1 MVPTDWAEHW
11 RMDDR
16 WREEFVLLDR
26 RTERAAIDRVL
37 DAVRSGFS
45 GTLVLRGGPGVGK
58 STLLKYAV
66 AAAPDLRVC
75 GIAGVESE
83 ISMEFGGLHQL
94 LVPCLARLD
103 DLPPPQRAALRVAFG
118 QDEGPPPGR
127 FLVGLATLTLLSRA
141 AEEQPLLC
149 IVDDA
154 HWLDPESAQVLGFVA
169 RRLYAD
175 RVAFIACVGEPAA
188 QQVFEQFPT
197 ITVDG
202 LPDAEARKLL
212 SSVTGGALSAQAVDR
227 ILADTRNNPLALVEL
242 GTQYTADQLSG
253 RAGLPEPLP
262 LGQRLQEHF
271 LRQVRSLPPD
281 AQAFALLAAA
291 DPGGERDRLWRA
303 AAQAG
308 VDPDAAS
315 AETAEA
321 GVLEFPGHSVRF
333 RYPLL
338 RSAVYHGA
346 STVDRRHAHRALSEA
361 GNSELRVWHL
371 AAAAIIPDEELA
383 AELQHTA
390 ERAGTRGGYAA
401 RAALL
406 RRSADL
412 TPDDARRAERE
423 VALAEARLMA
433 GDPVGAQN
441 VLSGA
446 LPRLTNK
453 TARGQAQRLE
463 GAIRFAQGHAA
474 EAARILASASQA
486 LADDDRMARDTM
498 LMALQAAIWA
508 GPAQTREIARAA
520 RVFPR
525 VPEASASVGDLLL
538 EGYSARF
545 TLGYQAAV
553 QPFRAAVAALL
564 ADDLDPV
571 LCLRWFAL
579 GTAAAGSLWDD
590 QATIDL
596 SDRWVKMAR
605 AAGAFTTLPVALTFN
620 AVSESMAGHFREAD
634 TRWALMLEA
643 LTVSSSPGVL
653 GVNSGSSGLLLAYR
667 GQLTEARATGLAQVR
682 ESAARGQGGPADI
695 GRYIVAVADLFGGD
709 YAAAMSYAQTVIE
722 DDPAYT
728 AEAALPELIQA
739 AVRAG
744 DYEAA
749 ATAHK
754 TLSERALAAGT
765 PWALGL
771 RARCEALL
779 AEGADAEGCYLESI
793 SQLKRCRMAVDL
805 ARAHLLYG
813 QWLRRAKRR
822 RDARQELRTAHDM
835 FAAMGAD
842 RLAEWAAAELRAS
855 GERARARSPET
866 AVDLTPQEVRVADLA
881 GAGASDSEIA
891 AQLFISPST
900 VDYHL
905 RKVFRKLNVTSRTQ
919 LASRLLS
926 GPAADYPS
934 RGQGDAGR
942 EQPRAERAEIG
953 QYALDPRQPW
963 PARVCWRAR
972 PSWPHRTG
980 QFFV

>member
-1 MVPTDWAEHW
+1 MVVSDWAGP
-11 RMDDR
+11 RRVDDR

-58 STLLKYAV
+58 STLLEYAV
-66 AAAPDLRVC
+66 AAAPDLRVS

-94 LVPCLARLD
+94 LVPFLPRLS
-103 DLPPPQRAALRVAFG
+103 DLPPPQRGALRVAFG
-118 QDEGPPPGR
+118 REAGPPPES

-149 IVDDA
+149 IIDDA
-154 HWLDPESAQVLGFVA
+154 HCLDPESAQVLGFVA

-175 RVAFIACVGEPAA
+175 RVGFIAGVGEPAA
-188 QQVFEQFPT
+188 QQVFEQLPT
-197 ITVDG
+197 ITVEG
-202 LPDAEARKLL
+202 LPDAEARELL
-212 SSVTGGALSAQAVDR
+212 SSVAGGALNAQAVDR

-253 RAGLPEPLP
+253 RAALPEPLR

-291 DPGGERDRLWRA
+291 DPGGDRARLWRV
-303 AAQAG
+303 AAQAC
-308 VDPDAAS
+308 VDPDAAA

-321 GVLEFPGHSVRF
+321 GVLEFPGNSVRF
-333 RYPLL
+333 RHPLL

-346 STVDRRHAHRALSEA
+346 SAVDRRQAHRALSEA
-361 GNSELRVWHL
+361 GNSDLRAWHL
-371 AAAAIIPDEELA
+371 AAAAIVPDEELA

-390 ERAGTRGGYAA
+390 ERAGTRGGCAA
-401 RAALL
+401 RAAML

-423 VALAEARLMA
+423 VAVAEARLMA

-441 VLSGA
+441 MLGGA
-446 LPRLTNK
+446 LPRLTSVA
-453 TARGQAQRLE
+453 ARCQAQRLE
-463 GAIRFAQGHAA
+463 GAIRFAQGSAG
-474 EAARILASASQA
+474 ESARILASASQA
-486 LADDDRMARDTM
+486 LVDDDRMARDTM
-498 LMALQAAIWA
+498 LLALQAAIWA
-508 GPAQTREIARAA
+508 GPAQTREIAAAA

-525 VPEASASVGDLLL
+525 VPHGSASVSDLLL

-545 TLGYQAAV
+545 TLGYEASIP
-553 QPFRAAVAALL
+553 PFRAAVTALL
-564 ADDLDPV
+564 ADDLDPAV
-571 LCLRWFAL
+571 GLRWFAL

-590 QATIDL
+590 QATFDL
-596 SDRWVKMAR
+596 SDRWEKMAR
-605 AAGAFTTLPVALTFN
+605 AAGALTTLPVALAFH

-634 TRWALMLEA
+634 TRWALMLEV
-643 LTVSSSPGVL
+643 LTMSSGPGVL
-653 GVNSGSSGLLLAYR
+653 GVNSRSNGLLLAYR
-667 GQLTEARATGLAQVR
+667 GHLTEARETGLAQVR
-682 ESAARGQGGPADI
+682 ESAARGQDGPADI
-695 GRYIVAVADLFGGD
+695 GRYIVALAGLFDGD
-709 YAAAMSYAQTVIE
+709 YASAMSYAQTVIE
-722 DDPAYT
+722 DDPACT
-728 AEAALPELIQA
+728 AEGTLPELIEA

-744 DYEAA
+744 DREAA

-779 AEGADAEGCYLESI
+779 AESADAEGCYLESI
-793 SQLKRCRMAVDL
+793 SQLKRSRMAVDL
-805 ARAHLLYG
+805 ARTHLLYG

-822 RDARQELRTAHDM
+822 RDARQELRIAHDM

-842 RLAEWAAAELRAS
+842 RLAEQAAAELRAT
-855 GERARARSPET
+855 GERARARTPET
-866 AVDLTPQEVRVADLA
+866 AFDLTPQETRVADLA
-881 GAGASDSEIA
+881 AAGAPDSEIA

-905 RKVFRKLNVTSRTQ
+905 RKVFRKLHVTSRTQ
-919 LASRLLS
+919 LAGRLRP
-926 GPAADYPS
+926 GPGADGPS
-934 RGQGDAGR
+934 LG
-942 EQPRAERAEIG
+942 
-953 QYALDPRQPW
+953 
-963 PARVCWRAR
+963 
-972 PSWPHRTG
+972 
-980 QFFV
+980 

>member
-1 MVPTDWAEHW
+1 MVVSHWAGP
-11 RMDDR
+11 RRVDDR
-16 WREEFVLLDR
+16 WRQEFVLLDR
-26 RTERAAIDRVL
+26 RAERAAIDQVL
-37 DAVRSGFS
+37 DAARSGLS

-58 STLLKYAV
+58 STLLQYAV
-66 AAAPDLRVC
+66 ASAPDLRVC

-94 LVPCLARLD
+94 LVPCLPQLD
-103 DLPPPQRAALRVAFG
+103 ELPPPQRGALRVAFG
-118 QDEGPPPGR
+118 QEAGPPPER
-127 FLVGLATLTLLSRA
+127 FLVGLATITLLSRV

-149 IVDDA
+149 MIDDA
-154 HWLDPESAQVLGFVA
+154 HWLDTESAQVLGFVA
-169 RRLYAD
+169 RRLCAD
-175 RVAFIACVGEPAA
+175 RIGLIAAVGEPAS
-188 QQVFEQFPT
+188 QQVFEQLPT

-212 SSVTGGALSAQAVDR
+212 SSVAGGTLNPQAVDR

-253 RAGLPEPLP
+253 RAVQPEPLP

-271 LRQVRSLPPD
+271 QRRVHSLPPD

-291 DPGGERDRLWRA
+291 DPGGERARLWRA
-303 AAQAG
+303 AAQADI
-308 VDPDAAS
+308 DPDVAS

-321 GVLEFPGHSVRF
+321 GVLEFPGTSVRF
-333 RYPLL
+333 RHPLL

-346 STVDRRHAHRALSEA
+346 NAVDRRHAHHVLSEA
-361 GNSELRVWHL
+361 GNSALRVWHL

-406 RRSADL
+406 RRSTDL

-441 VLSGA
+441 MLDGA
-446 LPRLTNK
+446 LPRLTN
-453 TARGQAQRLE
+453 TAARGQAQQLE
-463 GAIRFAQGHAA
+463 GAIRFAQGRPG

-498 LMALQAAIWA
+498 LLALQAALWA

-525 VPEASASVGDLLL
+525 VSGASASVGDLLL

-553 QPFRAAVAALL
+553 QPFRAAVTALL
-564 ADDLDPV
+564 ADDLDPAV
-571 LCLRWFAL
+571 GLRWFAL

-590 QATIDL
+590 QATFDL

-605 AAGAFTTLPVALTFN
+605 AAGAFTTLPVALAFH
-620 AVSESMAGHFREAD
+620 AVSESMAGRFGEAD
-634 TRWALMLEA
+634 TGWALMLEM
-643 LTVSSSPGVL
+643 LTMSCGPSVL
-653 GVNSGSSGLLLAYR
+653 GVNSRSNGLLLAYR
-667 GQLTEARATGLAQVR
+667 GHLTEARATGLAQVR
-682 ESAARGQGGPADI
+682 ESAERGQGGPADI
-695 GRYIVAVADLFGGD
+695 GRYIVATADLFGGD
-709 YAAAMSYAQTVIE
+709 YAAAMSAAETVIE
-722 DDPAYT
+722 NDPAYT
-728 AEAALPELIQA
+728 AEVALPELVQA
-739 AVRAG
+739 AVRVG
-744 DYEAA
+744 DHEAA
-749 ATAHK
+749 AAAHK

-779 AEGADAEGCYLESI
+779 TEGADAEGCYLESI
-793 SQLKRCRMAVDL
+793 SQLKLSRMAVDL

-822 RDARQELRTAHDM
+822 RDARYELRTAHEM

-842 RLAEWAAAELRAS
+842 GLAEWAAAELRAT
-855 GERARARSPET
+855 GERARARTPQA
-866 AVDLTPQEVRVADLA
+866 AVGLTPQETRVANLA
-881 GAGASDSEIA
+881 AAGASDSEIA

-905 RKVFRKLNVTSRTQ
+905 RKVFRKFNVTSRTQ
-919 LASRLLS
+919 LAGRQLS
-926 GPAADYPS
+926 GPAAS
-934 RGQGDAGR
+934 
-942 EQPRAERAEIG
+942 
-953 QYALDPRQPW
+953 
-963 PARVCWRAR
+963 
-972 PSWPHRTG
+972 
-980 QFFV
+980 

>member
-1 MVPTDWAEHW
+1 MKRIGRRWSSMTLRDWAGP
-11 RMDDR
+11 RPVDDR
-16 WREEFVLLDR
+16 WREDFTLLDR

-37 DAVRSGFS
+37 DAARSGFC

-58 STLLKYAV
+58 STLLQYAV

-75 GIAGVESE
+75 RIAGVESE
-83 ISMEFGGLHQL
+83 ITMEFGGLHQL
-94 LVPCLARLD
+94 LVPCLPQLD
-103 DLPPPQRAALRVAFG
+103 DLPPPQRGALRVAFG
-118 QDEGPPPGR
+118 QEAGPPPER

-149 IVDDA
+149 IIDDA
-154 HWLDPESAQVLGFVA
+154 HWLDPESAQVLGFVV

-175 RVAFIACVGEPAA
+175 RVGLIAGVGEPAV
-188 QQVFEQFPT
+188 QQVFEQLPA

-202 LPDAEARKLL
+202 LPDAEARQLL
-212 SSVTGGALSAQAVDR
+212 SSVAGGALNAQAVDR

-253 RAGLPEPLP
+253 RAVLPEPLP

-271 LRQVRSLPPD
+271 LRQVQSLPPA

-291 DPGGERDRLWRA
+291 DPAGDRDRLWRA
-303 AAQAG
+303 ADRSG
-308 VDPDAAS
+308 IDPDVAS

-321 GVLEFPGHSVRF
+321 GALEFPGSSVRF

-346 STVDRRHAHRALSEA
+346 SAADRRQAHRALAEQ
-361 GNSELRVWHL
+361 GHPELRVWHL
-371 AAAAIIPDEELA
+371 AAAAVAPDEKLA

-390 ERAGTRGGYAA
+390 ARAGTRGGCAA
-401 RAALL
+401 GAALL

-412 TPDDARRAERE
+412 TPEDARGAERE
-423 VALAEARLMA
+423 VAVAEARLMA
-433 GDPVGAQN
+433 GDPVGAQDT
-441 VLSGA
+441 LGGA
-446 LPRLTNK
+446 LPRLTG
-453 TARGQAQRLE
+453 TAARGRARRLE
-463 GAIRFAQGHAA
+463 GAIRFAQGDAA
-474 EAARILASASQA
+474 GAARILASASQA
-486 LADDDRMARDTM
+486 LAGDDRMARDTM

-520 RVFPR
+520 RAFPP
-525 VPEASASVGDLLL
+525 VSGASASVADLLL

-545 TLGYQAAV
+545 TLGYQASV
-553 QPFRAAVAALL
+553 QPFRAAVTALL
-564 ADDLDPV
+564 ADDLDPAV
-571 LCLRWFAL
+571 GLRWFAL

-590 QATIDL
+590 QATFDL
-596 SDRWVKMAR
+596 SDRWVTMAR
-605 AAGAFTTLPVALTFN
+605 AAGAFTTLPVALVFN

-634 TRWALMLEA
+634 TRWALMLEV
-643 LTVSSSPGVL
+643 LTMSSGPAVL
-653 GVNSGSSGLLLAYR
+653 GINSRSSGLLLAYR
-667 GQLTEARATGLAQVR
+667 GQLTEARETGLAQVR
-682 ESAARGQGGPADI
+682 ESAARRQGGPADI
-695 GRYIVAVADLFGGD
+695 GRYIVAVAGLFDGD
-709 YAAAMSYAQTVIE
+709 YAAAMSYAQTVFE

-779 AEGADAEGCYLESI
+779 AEGADAEGYYLESI

-822 RDARQELRTAHDM
+822 RDARHELRTAHDM
-835 FAAMGAD
+835 FAAMGIATLAERAGRELQATGETLRKRTVGTPVELTAQEAQVA
-842 RLAEWAAAELRAS
+842 RLARDGLS
-855 GERARARSPET
+855 NPEI
-866 AVDLTPQEVRVADLA
+866 
-881 GAGASDSEIA
+881 GAS
-891 AQLFISPST
+891 LFISART
-900 VDYHL
+900 AQYHL
-905 RKVFRKLNVTSRTQ
+905 GKVFAKLGISSRCQ
-919 LASRLLS
+919 LAHALP
-926 GPAADYPS
+926 GAPATV
-934 RGQGDAGR
+934 
-942 EQPRAERAEIG
+942 
-953 QYALDPRQPW
+953 
-963 PARVCWRAR
+963 PAR
-972 PSWPHRTG
+972 
-980 QFFV
+980 

>member
-1 MVPTDWAEHW
+1 VLLSDWAGP
-11 RMDDR
+11 RCADDR

-37 DAVRSGFS
+37 DAVRGGFC

-58 STLLKYAV
+58 STLLEYAV
-66 AAAPDLRVC
+66 RTAPDLRVSS
-75 GIAGVESE
+75 IAGVESE
-83 ISMEFGGLHQL
+83 ISMEFAGLHQM
-94 LVPCLARLD
+94 LVPCLGQLD
-103 DLPPPQRAALRVAFG
+103 DLPPPQRGALRVAFG
-118 QDEGPPPGR
+118 QEAGPPPER

-141 AEEQPLLC
+141 AEAQPLLC
-149 IVDDA
+149 IIDDA
-154 HWLDPESAQVLGFVA
+154 HWLDPESAQVLAFVA
-169 RRLYAD
+169 RRLCAD
-175 RVAFIACVGEPAA
+175 RVGFIAGVGEPAA
-188 QQVFEQFPT
+188 QRVFEQLPT

-202 LPDAEARKLL
+202 LPDAEARELL
-212 SSVTGGALSAQAVDR
+212 SSVVGGALNAQAVDR

-253 RAGLPEPLP
+253 RAVQPEPLP

-271 LRQVRSLPPD
+271 LRLVRSLPPD
-281 AQAFALLAAA
+281 SQEFALLAAA
-291 DPGGERDRLWRA
+291 DPGGERARLWRA

-308 VDPDAAS
+308 IDPDGAS

-321 GVLEFPGHSVRF
+321 GVLEFPGNSVQF

-346 STVDRRHAHRALSEA
+346 SAIDRRQAHRALAEA
-361 GNSELRVWHL
+361 GHSELRVWHL
-371 AAAAIIPDEELA
+371 AAAAVVPDEKLA

-412 TPDDARRAERE
+412 TPEDARRAERE

-433 GDPVGAQN
+433 GDPVGAQKI
-441 VLSGA
+441 LDGT
-446 LPRLTNK
+446 LPRLTSVR
-453 TARGQAQRLE
+453 AGCRAQRLE
-463 GAIRFAQGHAA
+463 GAIRFAQGNASD
-474 EAARILASASQA
+474 AARILAGASQA

-498 LMALQAAIWA
+498 LLALQAAIWA
-508 GPAQTREIARAA
+508 GPAQTREIAAAA
-520 RVFPR
+520 RGFPR
-525 VPEASASVGDLLL
+525 VPEASASVSDLLL

-545 TLGYQAAV
+545 TLGYEASV
-553 QPFRAAVAALL
+553 PPFRAAVRALL
-564 ADDLDPV
+564 ADDRDPAAG
-571 LCLRWFAL
+571 LRWFAL

-590 QATIDL
+590 QATFDL
-596 SDRWVKMAR
+596 SDRWEKTAR
-605 AAGAFTTLPVALTFN
+605 AAGAFTTLPVALAFH

-643 LTVSSSPGVL
+643 LTMSCGPSVL
-653 GVNSGSSGLLLAYR
+653 GVNSRSSGLLLAYR

-682 ESAARGQGGPADI
+682 ESAERGQAGPADI

-709 YAAAMSYAQTVIE
+709 YAAAMSSAETVIE
-722 DDPAYT
+722 NDPAYT
-728 AEAALPELIQA
+728 AEVALPELIEA

-793 SQLKRCRMAVDL
+793 SQLKRSRMAVDL
-805 ARAHLLYG
+805 ARTHLLYG
-813 QWLRRAKRR
+813 RWLRRAKRR
-822 RDARQELRTAHDM
+822 RDARQQLRTAHDM

-842 RLAEWAAAELRAS
+842 RFAEQAAAELRAT
-855 GERARARSPET
+855 GERARTRAPET
-866 AVDLTPQEVRVADLA
+866 AVDLTPQETRVADLA

-905 RKVFRKLNVTSRTQ
+905 RKVFRKLHVTSRTQ
-919 LASRLLS
+919 LAGRLRS
-926 GPAADYPS
+926 GPGADGPS
-934 RGQGDAGR
+934 LG
-942 EQPRAERAEIG
+942 
-953 QYALDPRQPW
+953 
-963 PARVCWRAR
+963 
-972 PSWPHRTG
+972 
-980 QFFV
+980 

>member
-1 MVPTDWAEHW
+1 MVVSDWAGP
-11 RMDDR
+11 RRVDD
-16 WREEFVLLDR
+16 WWPEDFMLLDR
-26 RTERAAIDRVL
+26 RAERAAIDQVL

-58 STLLKYAV
+58 STLLQYAV
-66 AAAPDLRVC
+66 AAAPDLRVS
-75 GIAGVESE
+75 GVTGVESE

-94 LVPCLARLD
+94 LLPCRAQLD
-103 DLPPPQRAALRVAFG
+103 DLPPPQRGALRVAFG
-118 QDEGPPPGR
+118 QEAGPPPER

-141 AEEQPLLC
+141 AEAQPLLC
-149 IVDDA
+149 VIDDA
-154 HWLDPESAQVLGFVA
+154 HWLDPESAQVLSFVA

-175 RVAFIACVGEPAA
+175 RVGFIAAVGEPAA
-188 QQVFEQFPT
+188 QQVLGQLPT

-202 LPDAEARKLL
+202 LPDAEARQLL
-212 SSVTGGALSAQAVDR
+212 NSVAGGALNAQVVDR

-242 GTQYTADQLSG
+242 GTQYTAEQLSG
-253 RAGLPEPLP
+253 RAALPEPLP

-271 LRQVRSLPPD
+271 LRQVHSLPPD
-281 AQAFALLAAA
+281 AQTFALLAAA
-291 DPGGERDRLWRA
+291 DPGGERSRLWRA
-303 AAQAG
+303 ASQAG
-308 VDPDAAS
+308 IDPDVAS
-315 AETAEA
+315 AETARA
-321 GVLEFPGHSVRF
+321 GVLEFPGNSVRF

-346 STVDRRHAHRALSEA
+346 SAVDRRQAHRAWSEA
-361 GNSELRVWHL
+361 GNSEVRAWHL
-371 AAAAIIPDEELA
+371 AAAAIVPDEELA
-383 AELQHTA
+383 AELQQTA

-406 RRSADL
+406 RRSAEL

-423 VALAEARLMA
+423 VAVAEARLMA
-433 GDPVGAQN
+433 GDPVGAQDM
-441 VLSGA
+441 LGGA
-446 LPRLTNK
+446 LPRLTHA
-453 TARGQAQRLE
+453 TARVQAQRLE
-463 GAIRFAQGHAA
+463 GAIRFAQGNPA

-498 LMALQAAIWA
+498 LLALHAAIWA

-520 RVFPR
+520 RAFPR
-525 VPEASASVGDLLL
+525 VPAASASVGDLLL
-538 EGYSARF
+538 EGYTARF
-545 TLGYQAAV
+545 TLGYQASV
-553 QPFRAAVAALL
+553 PPFRAAVAALL
-564 ADDLDPV
+564 ADDLDPAV
-571 LCLRWFAL
+571 GLRWFGL

-590 QATIDL
+590 QAVLDL

-605 AAGAFTTLPVALTFN
+605 AAGAFTTLPVALAFH

-634 TRWALMLEA
+634 TRWALMREV
-643 LTVSSSPGVL
+643 LTMSSGPGVL
-653 GVNSGSSGLLLAYR
+653 GINSSSNGLLLAYR
-667 GQLTEARATGLAQVR
+667 GHLTEARAGGLAQVR
-682 ESAARGQGGPADI
+682 ESEARGRGGPADF
-695 GRYIVAVADLFGGD
+695 GRYIVAMADLFGGD
-709 YAAAMSYAQTVIE
+709 YTAAMSYSQAVVE
-722 DDPAYT
+722 EDPAYT
-728 AEAALPELIQA
+728 AEVALPELIQA

-754 TLSERALAAGT
+754 ALSERALAAGT

-779 AEGADAEGCYLESI
+779 AEGADAEDSFLESI

-822 RDARQELRTAHDM
+822 RDARDQLRTAYDM

-842 RLAEWAAAELRAS
+842 QFAEWTAAELRAT
-855 GERARARSPET
+855 GERARTRTPET
-866 AVDLTPQEVRVADLA
+866 AVDLTPQETRVADLA
-881 GAGASDSEIA
+881 AAGWSDSEIA

-919 LASRLLS
+919 LAGRLRP
-926 GPAADYPS
+926 GPGANGPS
-934 RGQGDAGR
+934 LG
-942 EQPRAERAEIG
+942 
-953 QYALDPRQPW
+953 
-963 PARVCWRAR
+963 
-972 PSWPHRTG
+972 
-980 QFFV
+980 

>member
-1 MVPTDWAEHW
+1 MVLTDWAGPGHV
-11 RMDDR
+11 DDR
-16 WREEFVLLDR
+16 WREKFVLLDR

-45 GTLVLRGGPGVGK
+45 GALVLRGGPGVGK

-66 AAAPDLRVC
+66 SAAQDLRAS

-94 LVPCLARLD
+94 LVPFLPRLD
-103 DLPPPQRAALRVAFG
+103 ELPPPQRGALRVAFG
-118 QDEGPPPGR
+118 QEAGAPPER
-127 FLVGLATLTLLSRA
+127 FLVGLATLTLLSQA

-169 RRLYAD
+169 RRLCAD
-175 RVAFIACVGEPAA
+175 RVGFIAGVGEPAA
-188 QQVFEQFPT
+188 QQVFEQLPT

-202 LPDAEARKLL
+202 LPDAEARELL
-212 SSVTGGALSAQAVDR
+212 TSVAGGALNAQAVDR

-253 RAGLPEPLP
+253 HAARPEPLP

-291 DPGGERDRLWRA
+291 DPGGDRARLWRA
-303 AAQAG
+303 AVQAG
-308 VDPDAAS
+308 IDPDASS
-315 AETAEA
+315 AETAAA
-321 GVLEFPGHSVRF
+321 GVLEFPGSSVRF

-346 STVDRRHAHRALSEA
+346 SDVDRRQAHRAWGEA
-361 GNSELRVWHL
+361 GHPDLRAWHL
-371 AAAAIIPDEELA
+371 AAAAIVPDEELA
-383 AELQHTA
+383 AELQDTA

-433 GDPVGAQN
+433 GDPVGAQDI
-441 VLSGA
+441 LDGA
-446 LPRLTNK
+446 LPRLTSA
-453 TARGQAQRLE
+453 TARCRAQRLE
-463 GAIRFAQGHAA
+463 GAIRFAQGNAG

-486 LADDDRMARDTM
+486 LVDDDRMARDTM

-508 GPAQTREIARAA
+508 GPAQTREIAAAA

-525 VPEASASVGDLLL
+525 VPEASASVSDLLL

-545 TLGYQAAV
+545 TLGYEASV
-553 QPFRAAVAALL
+553 QPFRAAVTALL

-571 LCLRWFAL
+571 AGLRWFAL

-590 QATIDL
+590 QATFDL
-596 SDRWVKMAR
+596 SDRWEKMAR
-605 AAGAFTTLPVALTFN
+605 AAGAFTTLPVALAFH
-620 AVSESMAGHFREAD
+620 ALSESLAGHFRDAEA
-634 TRWALMLEA
+634 RWAEMAEILA
-643 LTVSSSPGVL
+643 VSRGPGVL
-653 GVNSGSSGLLLAYR
+653 GVNSRSSGLLLAYR
-667 GQLTEARATGLAQVR
+667 GHLTEARAAGLAQIH

-695 GRYIVAVADLFGGD
+695 GRYIVAMADLFGGD

-728 AEAALPELIQA
+728 AEATLPELIEA

-805 ARAHLLYG
+805 ARTHLLYG

-822 RDARQELRTAHDM
+822 RDARRELRTAHDM

-842 RLAEWAAAELRAS
+842 RFAEQAAAELRAT
-855 GERARARSPET
+855 GERARARTPET
-866 AVDLTPQEVRVADLA
+866 AVDLTPQETRVADLA
-881 GAGASDSEIA
+881 AAGASDSEIA

-905 RKVFRKLNVTSRTQ
+905 RKVFRKLHVTSRTQ
-919 LASRLLS
+919 LAGRLRS
-926 GPAADYPS
+926 GP
-934 RGQGDAGR
+934 GAG
-942 EQPRAERAEIG
+942 A
-953 QYALDPRQPW
+953 
-963 PARVCWRAR
+963 
-972 PSWPHRTG
+972 SST
-980 QFFV
+980 

>member
-1 MVPTDWAEHW
+1 MLLTDWAGPQ
-11 RMDDR
+11 RVDDR
-16 WREEFVLLDR
+16 RRQEFVLLDR
-26 RTERAAIDRVL
+26 RTERAAIDRIL
-37 DAVRSGFS
+37 NAVRSGFS

-58 STLLKYAV
+58 STLLHYAV
-66 AAAPDLRVC
+66 EAAPDLRVC

-94 LVPCLARLD
+94 LVPCLSELD
-103 DLPPPQRAALRVAFG
+103 DLPPPQRGALRVAFG
-118 QDEGPPPGR
+118 QEAGPPPER
-127 FLVGLATLTLLSRA
+127 FLVGLAALTLLSRA
-141 AEEQPLLC
+141 AEAQPLLC
-149 IVDDA
+149 IIDDA
-154 HWLDPESAQVLGFVA
+154 HWLDPESAQALGFVA

-175 RVAFIACVGEPAA
+175 RVGLIAGVGEPAA
-188 QQVFEQFPT
+188 QQVFEQLPT

-212 SSVTGGALSAQAVDR
+212 SSVAGGALNAQAVDR

-253 RAGLPEPLP
+253 RAVLPEPLP
-262 LGQRLQEHF
+262 LGERLQEHF

-291 DPGGERDRLWRA
+291 DPAGDRDRLWRA
-303 AAQAG
+303 ADRAG
-308 VDPDAAS
+308 IDPDAAS
-315 AETAEA
+315 AGAAGA
-321 GVLEFPGHSVRF
+321 GVLEFPGSSVRF

-346 STVDRRHAHRALSEA
+346 SAADRRQAHRALADA
-361 GNSELRVWHL
+361 GHSELRVWHL
-371 AAAAIIPDEELA
+371 AAAAVVPDEKLA

-423 VALAEARLMA
+423 VALAEATLIA
-433 GDPVGAQN
+433 GDPVGSQDM
-441 VLSGA
+441 LGGA
-446 LPRLTNK
+446 LPRLTRT
-453 TARGQAQRLE
+453 TARVRAQRLE
-463 GAIRFAQGHAA
+463 GAIRFAQGDAA
-474 EAARILASASQA
+474 EAARILASASQS

-498 LMALQAAIWA
+498 LLALQAAIWA

-520 RVFPR
+520 RAFPP
-525 VPEASASVGDLLL
+525 VPVASASVADLLL

-545 TLGYQAAV
+545 TLGYQASV
-553 QPFRAAVAALL
+553 EPFRAAVTALL
-564 ADDLDPV
+564 ADDLDPAV
-571 LCLRWFAL
+571 GLNSWFAL

-590 QATIDL
+590 QAAFDL

-605 AAGAFTTLPVALTFN
+605 AAGAFTTLPVALTFH

-634 TRWALMLEA
+634 TRWALMLEV
-643 LTVSSSPGVL
+643 LTMGSGPGLL
-653 GVNSGSSGLLLAYR
+653 GVNSHSSGLLLAYR
-667 GQLTEARATGLAQVR
+667 GQLTEARETGLAQVR

-695 GRYIVAVADLFGGD
+695 GRYIVAVAGLFGGD
-709 YAAAMSYAQTVIE
+709 YTEAMSYAQIVIE
-722 DDPAYT
+722 NDPAYT

-822 RDARQELRTAHDM
+822 RDARHELRTAHDM
-835 FAAMGAD
+835 FAGIGAD
-842 RLAEWAAAELRAS
+842 RLAEWAAAELRAT
-855 GERARARSPET
+855 GERARARTPET
-866 AVDLTPQEVRVADLA
+866 ASDLTRQETRVADLA
-881 GAGASDSEIA
+881 AAGASDSEIA

-905 RKVFRKLNVTSRTQ
+905 RKVFRKLHVTSRTQ
-919 LASRLLS
+919 LTSRLGS
-926 GPAADYPS
+926 GPAAD
-934 RGQGDAGR
+934 GR
-942 EQPRAERAEIG
+942 SLG
-953 QYALDPRQPW
+953 
-963 PARVCWRAR
+963 
-972 PSWPHRTG
+972 
-980 QFFV
+980 